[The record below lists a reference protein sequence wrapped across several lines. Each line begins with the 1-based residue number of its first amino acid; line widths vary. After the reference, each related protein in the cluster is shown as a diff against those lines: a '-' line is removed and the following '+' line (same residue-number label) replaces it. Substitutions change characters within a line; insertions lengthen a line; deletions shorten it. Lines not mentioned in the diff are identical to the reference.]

1 MNCQIC
7 SRQISGSYGYNDM
20 GDKICSSHSDA
31 IQCSACLRFLKRR
44 VNKGASFCGA
54 CEAQAV
60 NSNGELAARSKAVL
74 DWLSSEVGK
83 HSFDTIPISLK
94 DEGFFEDD
102 CQGMTKWSSDGTTVR
117 AEIFI
122 RTGLPSVRC
131 DEVIAH
137 EYGHVLLVSDPADF
151 QFTGGLDSTQIMEE
165 EGFCELVGYRC
176 IAALGHPDNTRHMRA
191 MEGNSNPIY
200 GDGFRAVYA
209 LFEQLGSILAVRSS
223 LLGHSVTPY
232 AGLAV
237 DSPYGLGE
245 ASPRYPVVQLPDGG
259 LEIRGGSHRPSIDWQ
274 SEVGPFVA
282 QPVGVRSSPTDD
294 RPDLDWRK

>member
-1 MNCQIC
+1 VNCQIC
-7 SRQISGSYGYNDM
+7 SRQISGSYGFNDM

-44 VNKGASFCGA
+44 VNRGSSFCGA

-60 NSNGELAARSKAVL
+60 NSNGALTARSKAVL

-83 HSFDTIPISLK
+83 HSFGTIPISLK

-137 EYGHVLLVSDPADF
+137 EYGHVLLISDPATF
-151 QFTGGLDSTQIMEE
+151 QFTGGLDSAQSMEE

-191 MEGNSNPIY
+191 MESNSNPIY
-200 GDGFRAVYA
+200 GDGFRAVHA
-209 LFEQLGSILAVRSS
+209 LFEQQGSILAVRSS
-223 LLGHSVTPY
+223 LLGQSITPY
-232 AGLAV
+232 AELA
-237 DSPYGLGE
+237 LGMPFVPNE
-245 ASPRYPVVQLPDGG
+245 ASPRFPVVRLPGG
-259 LEIRGGSHRPSIDWQ
+259 GIEIRGGSHRPSIDWH
-274 SEVGPFVA
+274 SEIGLSVV
-282 QPVGVRSSPTDD
+282 QPVGVQSLPSDD
-294 RPDLDWRK
+294 RPDLDWRQ